1 LADLGGDLP
10 AERSSANCRI
20 LGNQVLSRALK
31 IASLL
36 ASPNTPE
43 VVVGELQ
50 RSSPK
55 HRHRASLPKS
65 RRRTLAH
72 AAGAVVAVAALL
84 ATGSGYWMAHGV
96 LSGITV
102 SDALGAED
110 PKSSGDGMNILLI
123 GLDSRKDQN
132 GDDLPWSLL
141 KHLHAGDSDDGGYNT
156 NTLILAHVGA
166 DDKVS
171 AFSIPR
177 DDWVSF
183 NGVPGYNHIKIK
195 EAYGLTKQYV
205 EQKMINKG
213 VSDQKQLETKGREAA
228 RAATLKAVRQLTGAP
243 IDYFAEVNL
252 AGFYDLANNL
262 GGVDVCLK
270 HAVYDEYSGADFP
283 AGRQTLDAAQ
293 ALAFVRQRH
302 GLENGDLDR
311 THRQQAFLSSVMH
324 QLQDTGTFTNL
335 TKLKGLMAVAR
346 KDVVL
351 SAGWDEN
358 MFRKMGELAGGSI
371 EYRTLPVVRYDNI
384 NGQDVNIVDPAA
396 IKAEVAAAFGSSSS
410 STSTATAAIPS
421 PSTVVDVV
429 NASSVGGLASK
440 VARTLKHDG
449 YTTGAV
455 RDRVRGEPTST
466 TIEYAPGADADA
478 REVAGLLGIDAPGKP
493 NRTLQYGHIQIVID
507 DNFSVPAQDESG
519 AESDSPTT
527 TYGSYGWQSS
537 KTTDTTSPSP
547 DRGVPIDGGGVPCVN

>member
-1 LADLGGDLP
+1 
-10 AERSSANCRI
+10 
-20 LGNQVLSRALK
+20 
-31 IASLL
+31 
-36 ASPNTPE
+36 
-43 VVVGELQ
+43 VVGELQ
-50 RSSPK
+50 RSNPK
-55 HRHRASLPKS
+55 HRHRATPPKS
-65 RRRTLAH
+65 RRRTLVH
-72 AAGAVVAVAALL
+72 AAGSVVAVATLL
-84 ATGSGYWMAHGV
+84 VTGSGYWMAHGM
-96 LSGITV
+96 LGGITV
-102 SDALGAED
+102 SEALSAED
-110 PKSSGDGMNILLI
+110 PKSSGDGMNFLLI

-132 GDDLPWSLL
+132 GDDLPWSVL

-205 EQKMINKG
+205 EQKMIDKG

-252 AGFYDLANNL
+252 AGFYDLAKSL

-270 HAVYDEYSGADFP
+270 HAVYDDYSGADFP
-283 AGRQTLDAAQ
+283 AGPQRLDAAQ

-324 QLQDTGTFTNL
+324 QLQNAGTFTNL
-335 TKLKGLMAVAR
+335 GKLKDLMAVAR

-351 SAGWDEN
+351 SAGWDED
-358 MFRKMGELAGGSI
+358 MFRKMGALAGGSI
-371 EYRTLPVVRYDNI
+371 QYRTLPVVRYDNI

-396 IKAEVAAAFGSSSS
+396 IKAEVATAFGTSSS
-410 STSTATAAIPS
+410 STTTTVEGIPS

-449 YTTGAV
+449 STTGTV

-466 TIEYAPGADADA
+466 TIEYAPGSDADA
-478 REVAGLLGIDAPGKP
+478 REVAGLLGIDPTDKP
-493 NRTLQYGHIQIVID
+493 NRTLQCGHSQIVVD
-507 DNFSVPAQDESG
+507 DNFSVPSPDESST
-519 AESDSPTT
+519 ESVSPTT
-527 TYGSYGWQSS
+527 TYGSYGWQSN
-537 KTTDTTSPSP
+537 KTTDTTYPTP
-547 DRGVPIDGGGVPCVN
+547 DQGVPIDGGGVPCVN

>member
-1 LADLGGDLP
+1 MGD
-10 AERSSANCRI
+10 
-20 LGNQVLSRALK
+20 
-31 IASLL
+31 
-36 ASPNTPE
+36 
-43 VVVGELQ
+43 LQ
-50 RSSPK
+50 RSSAK
-55 HRHRASLPKS
+55 HRHRAASRKT
-65 RRRTLAH
+65 RRRGLAH
-72 AAGAVVAVAALL
+72 ATWALVAVAALL

-102 SDALGAED
+102 SQALGSQD
-110 PKSSGDGMNILLI
+110 PKSSGGGMNILLI

-156 NTLILAHVGA
+156 NTLILAHVGE
-166 DDKVS
+166 DDRVS

-205 EQKMINKG
+205 EQKMIDKG
-213 VSDQKQLETKGREAA
+213 VSDQKELETKGREAA
-228 RAATLKAVRQLTGAP
+228 RAATLKAVRKLTGVP

-252 AGFYDLANNL
+252 AGFYDLAKSL

-270 HAVYDEYSGADFP
+270 HAVYDDYSGADFP
-283 AGRQTLDAAQ
+283 AGPQTLDAEQ

-324 QLQDTGTFTNL
+324 QLQDAGTFTNL
-335 TKLKGLMAVAR
+335 GKLKGLMAVAR

-351 SAGWDEN
+351 SSGWDED
-358 MFRKMGELAGGSI
+358 MFRKMGALAGGSI

-384 NGQDVNIVDPAA
+384 NGQDVNIIDPAA
-396 IKAEVAAAFGSSSS
+396 IQAEVSAAFGTSSA
-410 STSTATAAIPS
+410 STTTTTLGVPN

-429 NASSVGGLASK
+429 NASSVGGLATK

-449 YTTGAV
+449 YTTGAI

-466 TIEYAPGADADA
+466 TIEYAPGADSDA
-478 REVAGLLGIDAPGKP
+478 HEVASLLGIDAPDKP
-493 NRTLQYGHIQIVID
+493 NRTLQFGHIEVVVD
-507 DNFSVPAQDESG
+507 DNFSVPAQDESTT
-519 AESDSPTT
+519 ESTT
-527 TYGSYGWQSS
+527 PSTIYGSYGWKSS
-537 KTTDTTSPSP
+537 MTTDTTEPTP
-547 DRGVPIDGGGVPCVN
+547 DRGAPIGGGGVPCVN